1 MTEWAYPNPGTPRGR
16 VNSPLH
22 IVRYIMKEQPSF
34 IRSPG
39 GSVGSTLA
47 FLQTIS
53 DQTIFCSAVRIPNA
67 PHPFHVFE
75 SFQGL
80 LPFVVLDS
88 FMKHF
93 NPQQWVSFQK
103 THFFVIVLQEIT
115 FNHTKLLHVYN
126 TRSTIRYTETKS
138 NTRNDHNA
146 NSRNYPRLPFH
157 RCSYFLFSYSMLL

>member
-22 IVRYIMKEQPSF
+22 IVRYIMKEQPSY
-34 IRSPG
+34 IRSLG

-115 FNHTKLLHVYN
+115 FKAMMKQNMQISVLCSGRDIFSFRFLTFINFRIK
-126 TRSTIRYTETKS
+126 E
-138 NTRNDHNA
+138 
-146 NSRNYPRLPFH
+146 SRT
-157 RCSYFLFSYSMLL
+157 

>member
-103 THFFVIVLQEIT
+103 THFLLLFCKKLPLIS
-115 FNHTKLLHVYN
+115 NHI
-126 TRSTIRYTETKS
+126 STSFFKKFLVS
-138 NTRNDHNA
+138 
-146 NSRNYPRLPFH
+146 L
-157 RCSYFLFSYSMLL
+157 SYFWATCTWKAGYRRPGPWGLRV